1 MTLKNPIYPP
11 NPMKLVAFTWIFDLT
26 PGYVLFTMC
35 EALLNK
41 IFGGGNHCS
50 YMVSLIYSF
59 NKHLLKVYYMQVTTN
74 TDLIKIYNC

>member
-1 MTLKNPIYPP
+1 MTLKNPISPP

-50 YMVSLIYSF
+50 HGFINLFIQQAFTKSLLYASHNQYRFDQDI
-59 NKHLLKVYYMQVTTN
+59 
-74 TDLIKIYNC
+74 